1 MAFRSTTGAG
11 RSPWRA
17 WRQIWGR
24 STWAMGARVLPFCK
38 EAAQDAWLRLRL
50 ESGVRGD
57 RPGKQATEQVFVRQ
71 RGKEGIGFA
80 LRRLQGA

>member
-1 MAFRSTTGAG
+1 MACLEADLGPQHMG
-11 RSPWRA
+11 Y
-17 WRQIWGR
+17 
-24 STWAMGARVLPFCK
+24 GARVLPFCK

-71 RGKEGIGFA
+71 RGKEGIEFA